1 MIICARAHACTVAK
15 YLLNTICNKFV
26 SATVLTAWSTV
37 VPVLTGILSFIL
49 LKAPFQVSY
58 LGSIPVVLG
67 IYIVMMSREADTGSD
82 KYKSLIEVEPY

>member
-1 MIICARAHACTVAK
+1 MHILCARLCSVAK
-15 YLLNTICNKFV
+15 YLLNTICNKYV

-37 VPVLTGILSFIL
+37 VPVFTGILSFIL

-67 IYIVMMSREADTGSD
+67 IYMVTMSREADTGSE
-82 KYKSLIEVEPY
+82 KYRSLMEVEPH

>member
-58 LGSIPVVLG
+58 W
-67 IYIVMMSREADTGSD
+67 AA
-82 KYKSLIEVEPY
+82 SLLCLESTLS